1 MSVDTKG
8 VRDCADAAQAN
19 GLPHLAN
26 ILDEAADELD
36 AARARIA
43 ELEAVVAKLNDNE
56 IADRVGR
63 DCHDNCHDA
72 RYCGTCEVRLDG
84 IYAYREQIQ
93 AAAAQAASK
102 ENKP

>member
-1 MSVDTKG
+1 MTD
-8 VRDCADAAQAN
+8 
-19 GLPHLAN
+19 
-26 ILDEAADELD
+26 DELKAIRERVD
-36 AARARIA
+36 SLGAASEVWLLLA
-43 ELEAVVAKLNDNE
+43 EVDRLRAVVAKLNDDE